1 MDNDTEKKRIRRR
14 GKVGDV
20 KAHTSFLHRMPTA
33 FPSNDDSNTAISNK
47 VIIFAITLW
56 FAIYE

>member
-20 KAHTSFLHRMPTA
+20 KAHTSFLHRMPTT
-33 FPSNDDSNTAISNK
+33 FPSNDNSKTTISTK
-47 VIIFAITLW
+47 VCAL
-56 FAIYE
+56 Y